1 MQEQAFNKIK
11 EEIEAHIKK
20 EFAMKLAEIFKLKRD
35 SNGKL
40 NLNWGKKKT
49 TTEATTEIVE
59 EQQESKP
66 KSDETKKEEEDDKTD

>member
-1 MQEQAFNKIK
+1 
-11 EEIEAHIKK
+11 
-20 EFAMKLAEIFKLKRD
+20 MKLAEIFKLKRD

-66 KSDETKKEEEDDKTD
+66 ESDETKKEVEPIEEDDKTD